1 MGNIRKM
8 ISIIEVQFRRYQV
21 HILGSPETQV
31 KEKGKELTNINRK
44 KKIPELRTR
53 FYIFK
58 GLNEA

>member
-8 ISIIEVQFRRYQV
+8 ISIIEVQFRRYQA